1 MKPYEEEKEHA
12 MNWAFAM
19 TLRQKENPAK
29 PNTVLGSQFNK
40 PLLESFLVLVLVAAK
55 RLMLNY

>member
-1 MKPYEEEKEHA
+1 

-40 PLLESFLVLVLVAAK
+40 PLLEFLVLVLVAAK